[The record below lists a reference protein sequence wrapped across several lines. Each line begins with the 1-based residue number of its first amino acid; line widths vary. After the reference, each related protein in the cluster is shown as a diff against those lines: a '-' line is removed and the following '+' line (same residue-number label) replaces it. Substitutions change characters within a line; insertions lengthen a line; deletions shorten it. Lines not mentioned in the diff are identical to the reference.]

1 MRRPMKHCRGGD
13 EGERIAKTIEEE
25 FSHVWRSDQ
34 LNVLM
39 KTNIIPV
46 SQWRGGCVKKE
57 FMKIKNVNK

>member
-1 MRRPMKHCRGGD
+1 MEVLLVSGKKRLVN
-13 EGERIAKTIEEE
+13 
-25 FSHVWRSDQ
+25 VWRSDQ

-57 FMKIKNVNK
+57 LMKIKNVNV

>member
-1 MRRPMKHCRGGD
+1 MKHCRGRD
-13 EGERIAKTIEEE
+13 EGERRAKTIEEE

-46 SQWRGGCVKKE
+46 SQWRGGCVKK
-57 FMKIKNVNK
+57 N